1 MQYITYHF
9 RTSAL
14 QTKELDWTLVESK
27 DQLSVERCNRTCK
40 SHQLLGREKFAV
52 LANTMT
58 PRIFRLALDTQRLD
72 ARSLPRAIC
81 ESDVLFAAACWGV
94 HNSMCKYAL
103 PVFLQH
109 KQFKHVEHMLLLSNN
124 RTVVARSLLYVCLRC
139 NQKHPYSKENMRIQY
154 PEQQF
159 PHPAAGQAKAR
170 QGGCWRAD
178 ATRYA
183 RTRMLSST

>member
-1 MQYITYHF
+1 MRSRAKLAVRGDMPF
-9 RTSAL
+9 L
-14 QTKELDWTLVESK
+14 PCNLVFPRS
-27 DQLSVERCNRTCK
+27 QLSVERCNRTCK
-40 SHQLLGREKFAV
+40 SQQLLGREKFAV

-72 ARSLPRAIC
+72 ARSLPRAIW

-109 KQFKHVEHMLLLSNN
+109 KQFKHVEHMSLLSNN
-124 RTVVARSLLYVCLRC
+124 RTVVARSLLYVCLLC
-139 NQKHPYSKENMRIQY
+139 NQKGR
-154 PEQQF
+154 
-159 PHPAAGQAKAR
+159 
-170 QGGCWRAD
+170 C
-178 ATRYA
+178 A